1 LFELSFTDD
10 LMDELLNRITIVP
23 GLCGVKPTIR
33 GKRMTVTMVLEHLS
47 AGDSFADILENFPF
61 LEKDDLYACLLY
73 AAKLS
78 ELSPVSSDV
87 LLHNS

>member
-1 LFELSFTDD
+1 
-10 LMDELLNRITIVP
+10 MDELLKRITIVP
-23 GLCGVKPTIR
+23 GLCGGKPTIR
-33 GKRMTVTMVLEHLS
+33 GKRMTVTMVLENLS
-47 AGDSFADILENFPF
+47 AGDSFDDMLESYPF

-87 LLHNS
+87 LLHHV

>member
-1 LFELSFTDD
+1 
-10 LMDELLNRITIVP
+10 MDKMSEELLSRITVVP
-23 GLCGVKPTIR
+23 GICGGKPTIR
-33 GKRMTVTMVLEHLS
+33 GKRITVTMLLENLS
-47 AGDSFADILENFPF
+47 GGDSFSDILENFPF
-61 LEKDDLYACLLY
+61 LERDDLSACLLY

>member
-1 LFELSFTDD
+1 ME
-10 LMDELLNRITIVP
+10 ELLNRITIVQ
-23 GLCGVKPTIR
+23 GLCGGKPTIR
-33 GKRMTVTMVLEHLS
+33 GKRMTVTMILEHLS
-47 AGDSFADILENFPF
+47 AGDSFADILESYPF

-78 ELSPVSSDV
+78 ELSPVSSEV

>member
-1 LFELSFTDD
+1 
-10 LMDELLNRITIVP
+10 MP
-23 GLCGVKPTIR
+23 GLCGGKPTIR
-33 GKRMTVTMVLEHLS
+33 GKRMTVTMVLENL
-47 AGDSFADILENFPF
+47 AGVDSFDDLLEAFPF

-87 LLHNS
+87 LLHHV

>member
-1 LFELSFTDD
+1 
-10 LMDELLNRITIVP
+10 MDELLKRITIIP
-23 GLCGVKPTIR
+23 GLCGGKPTIR
-33 GKRMTVTMVLEHLS
+33 GKRMTVTMVLENLS
-47 AGDSFADILENFPF
+47 GGDSFDDMLEDYPF

-87 LLHNS
+87 LLHHV

>member
-1 LFELSFTDD
+1 MLNISN
-10 LMDELLNRITIVP
+10 MDELLNRITAVP
-23 GLCGVKPTIR
+23 GLCGGKPTVR
-33 GKRMTVTMVLEHLS
+33 GKRITVPMVLEHLS

-61 LEKDDLYACLLY
+61 LEEADLYACLYY

>member
-1 LFELSFTDD
+1 
-10 LMDELLNRITIVP
+10 MDELLKRITIVP
-23 GLCGVKPTIR
+23 GLCGGKPTIR
-33 GKRMTVTMVLEHLS
+33 GKRMTVTMVLENLS
-47 AGDSFADILENFPF
+47 AEDSFDDMLESYPF

-87 LLHNS
+87 LLHHV

>member
-1 LFELSFTDD
+1 
-10 LMDELLNRITIVP
+10 MDELLKRITIIP
-23 GLCGVKPTIR
+23 GLCGGKPIIR
-33 GKRMTVTMVLEHLS
+33 GKRMTVTMVLENLS
-47 AGDSFADILENFPF
+47 AGDTFDDMLTDYPF

-87 LLHNS
+87 LLHHV